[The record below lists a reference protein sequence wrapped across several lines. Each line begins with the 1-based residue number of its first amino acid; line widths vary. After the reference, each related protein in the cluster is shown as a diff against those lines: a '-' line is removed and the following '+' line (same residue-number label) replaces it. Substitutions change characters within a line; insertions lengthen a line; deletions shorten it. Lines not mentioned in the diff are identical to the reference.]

1 MATSTFPNHGPSG
14 GVQLSPSSSPTQ
26 TNSDSDTDFDAP
38 VPLDDGQPRNHRA
51 TGNAPRPRPSPPG
64 GEEQDD
70 AGAMAKWAG
79 QPSIK
84 GSSETARMLLLNF
97 CTLGIV

>member
-1 MATSTFPNHGPSG
+1 MATSTFPNHARSG
-14 GVQLSPSSSPTQ
+14 GARLSPSSSPTQ
-26 TNSDSDTDFDAP
+26 TISDSDTDLDALD
-38 VPLDDGQPRNHRA
+38 PLDGNQPLSHA
-51 TGNAPRPRPSPPG
+51 TGSVPRPRPSPPR

-84 GSSETARMLLLNF
+84 GSSEMARMLLLNF